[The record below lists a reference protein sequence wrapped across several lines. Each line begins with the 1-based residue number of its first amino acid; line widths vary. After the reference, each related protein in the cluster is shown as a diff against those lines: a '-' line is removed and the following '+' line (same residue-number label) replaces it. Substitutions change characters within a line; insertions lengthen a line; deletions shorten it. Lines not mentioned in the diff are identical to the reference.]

1 MQFTIVAYLFWHP
14 YYHMSFYIIDKNSAR
29 QRAENF
35 LQQHYSVVK
44 TQRVVL
50 EDGIWSVDVLVSPS
64 DRTINVQINS
74 RTGSIVGYQ

>member
-1 MQFTIVAYLFWHP
+1 
-14 YYHMSFYIIDKNSAR
+14 MSFYIIDKNSAR